1 MLSYELAKQLK
12 ENGFPQ
18 KESYRWDEDT
28 HPEATIEEL
37 RYLNEGRVRYEGY
50 YCPAL
55 TNEEVHTD
63 EDDVYIPTLSE
74 LIEACGDDF
83 GTLHHI
89 HKPKIWTAVS
99 RLFSRNGTKLLD
111 GYEGKGDNPETAV
124 ANLWLKLNKK

>member
-1 MLSYELAKQLK
+1 MLNYELAKKLRDNGFSQGSISGIYTNCNY
-12 ENGFPQ
+12 ENGGLFH
-18 KESYRWDEDT
+18 E
-28 HPEATIEEL
+28 HEAFSCQSNNPCDFCKHILEKKCT
-37 RYLNEGRVRYEGY
+37 
-50 YCPAL
+50 A
-55 TNEEVHTD
+55 
-63 EDDVYIPTLSE
+63 VYVPTLSE

-111 GYEGKGDNPETAV
+111 RYEGKGDNPETAV